1 MLVIKKEKIIS
12 PKAKGRI
19 FDVLMIRAK
28 PFLIIKHRL
37 N

>member
-1 MLVIKKEKIIS
+1 VIRKEKIIS
-12 PKAKGRI
+12 PKAKGKI
-19 FDVLMIRAK
+19 LDVLIIRDK